1 MISGV
6 GVALTTLFTES
17 LAVDVD
23 ATVEHAVRLTGLGMK
38 HVLVAGS
45 TGEAAALSEGERSR
59 LTMAVRDALPDTV
72 AVLAGAGA
80 PSSYQAMRF
89 ASQAVDAGADA
100 LLVLPPKGSHE
111 LRTYFTAVAHVAGD
125 TPVLGYHFPAMSAP
139 GIPVGMLQ
147 ELPIAGCKDSTG
159 DPTRLL
165 QELTETEVPIFV
177 GSTALLSMAG
187 PMGAAGAILQAGNV
201 EPELCLRA
209 FSGDTNAQL
218 ALAEAHLATKDRAPN
233 GTKEL
238 MAAKWG
244 TPTHSR
250 IR

>member
-17 LAVDVD
+17 LDVDVD
-23 ATVEHAVRLTGLGMK
+23 ATVEHAVRLAGLGME

-45 TGEAAALSEGERSR
+45 TGEAAALTEGERSR
-59 LTMAVRDALPDTV
+59 LIMAVRGALPETV
-72 AVLAGAGA
+72 GVLAGTGA
-80 PSSYQAMRF
+80 PSSYQAMRLT
-89 ASQAVDAGADA
+89 SQAVDAGADA
-100 LLVLPPKGSHE
+100 VLVLSPRGSHE
-111 LRTYFTAVAHVAGD
+111 LRTYFTAVAHVADG

-139 GIPVGMLQ
+139 GIPVGILQ

-177 GSTALLSMAG
+177 GSTGLLAMAG
-187 PMGAAGAILQAGNV
+187 PMGAAGAILQAANA
-201 EPELCLRA
+201 EPELCVRA
-209 FSGDTNAQL
+209 FSGDTDAQL